1 MGREVAVDA
10 VIVEAG
16 KVLLIL
22 RDHEPFRGFWV
33 LPGGHVEENE
43 TVEQAVVR
51 EIKEEVGL
59 DVEIVGL
66 IGIFSDPSRDPRGLV
81 SVAFLTRPTGGQLRL
96 NRESKD
102 AKWFP
107 IDALPENIGFD
118 HELILET
125 AKKLLRKNK
134 ENSNDH

>member
-10 VIVEAG
+10 VIVENG
-16 KVLLIL
+16 NVLLVL
-22 RDHEPFRGFWV
+22 RDHDPFRGFWV

-43 TVEQAVVR
+43 TVEQAVIR
-51 EIKEEVGL
+51 EVKEEVGL
-59 DVEIVGL
+59 DVEVISL
-66 IGIFSDPSRDPRGLV
+66 IGVFSDPSRDPRGLV
-81 SVAFLTRPTGGQLRL
+81 SVAFLTRPVGGQLRL

-118 HELILET
+118 HKLILET
-125 AKKLLRKNK
+125 AKKLLKKNK